1 MESLK
6 SEIRGF
12 SGLDAR
18 KKVIVIVT
26 LAAILALIIALCIS
40 IGIRAN
46 IQREYTAAR
55 NQAGAALYDNLF
67 ILMQTFDSTAV
78 PNIDVRNAI
87 LPQMRN
93 YYIASI
99 TLNNLLGQ
107 TYGAR
112 YAVLNEA
119 DHRKPDQ
126 RLHRLR
132 GGLPEQ
138 YLHRPRPGRHA
149 AVHGSHQGTA
159 EHPLQPG
166 RAEGGTVISDFAYL
180 PHPRGIL

>member
-6 SEIRGF
+6 SEIRDF
-12 SGLDAR
+12 SELGTR
-18 KKVIVIVT
+18 KKVIVIVA
-26 LAAILALIIALCIS
+26 LAAIVALLIALCIS

-46 IQREYTAAR
+46 IQREYAAAR
-55 NQAGAALYDNLF
+55 DKTGAALYDNLF

-99 TLNNLLGQ
+99 TLNNLLQQ

-119 DHRKPDQ
+119 DIESLTNAFTAYEAAYQSNTSTDLARADMQLCMDRIKDLLNTRYSQ
-126 RLHRLR
+126 GVLKA
-132 GGLPEQ
+132 
-138 YLHRPRPGRHA
+138 GR
-149 AVHGSHQGTA
+149 
-159 EHPLQPG
+159 
-166 RAEGGTVISDFAYL
+166 
-180 PHPRGIL
+180 

>member
-1 MESLK
+1 MESMK
-6 SEIRGF
+6 SGIRLF
-12 SGLDAR
+12 SRLDGR
-18 KKVIVIVT
+18 KKAIVI
-26 LAAILALIIALCIS
+26 AALALIVALVIALCIS
-40 IGIRAN
+40 ISMRAN

-99 TLNNLLGQ
+99 TLNNLLRQ

-112 YAVLNEA
+112 YAVLNDADIDSLTSAFTAYEA
-119 DHRKPDQ
+119 AYQNNTSTDLARADMQLCMDRIKELLNTRYSQ
-126 RLHRLR
+126 GVLKA
-132 GGLPEQ
+132 
-138 YLHRPRPGRHA
+138 GR
-149 AVHGSHQGTA
+149 
-159 EHPLQPG
+159 
-166 RAEGGTVISDFAYL
+166 
-180 PHPRGIL
+180 

>member
-1 MESLK
+1 MDNLK
-6 SEIRGF
+6 SVKRGF

-18 KKVIVIVT
+18 SRTIAVVAV
-26 LAAILALIIALCIS
+26 ALIVLLLAALCIS
-40 IGIRAN
+40 IGMRAN
-46 IQREYTAAR
+46 IQSEYSAAGEK
-55 NQAGAALYDNLF
+55 AGSALYDNLF

-99 TLNNLLGQ
+99 TLNNLLRQ

-119 DHRKPDQ
+119 DLESLTGAFTAYEAAYQNNTATDLARADM
-126 RLHRLR
+126 RLCTERIKELLNTR
-132 GGLPEQ
+132 YSQGELK
-138 YLHRPRPGRHA
+138 PGR
-149 AVHGSHQGTA
+149 
-159 EHPLQPG
+159 
-166 RAEGGTVISDFAYL
+166 
-180 PHPRGIL
+180 

>member
-1 MESLK
+1 MDSLK
-6 SEIRGF
+6 SGMRSF
-12 SGLDAR
+12 SGLDTRNKAFVIAALA
-18 KKVIVIVT
+18 VIVV
-26 LAAILALIIALCIS
+26 LIIALCIS
-40 IGIRAN
+40 IGMRAN

-55 NQAGAALYDNLF
+55 DKAGAALYDNLF

-107 TYGAR
+107 TYGSR

-119 DHRKPDQ
+119 DIESLTSAFTAYEAAYQNNASTDLARADMQLCMDRIKELLNTRYSQ
-126 RLHRLR
+126 GVLKA
-132 GGLPEQ
+132 
-138 YLHRPRPGRHA
+138 GR
-149 AVHGSHQGTA
+149 
-159 EHPLQPG
+159 
-166 RAEGGTVISDFAYL
+166 
-180 PHPRGIL
+180 

>member
-6 SEIRGF
+6 SGMRGF

-18 KKVIVIVT
+18 RKAIFIAALVLVAVL
-26 LAAILALIIALCIS
+26 LAALCIS
-40 IGIRAN
+40 IGMRAN

-55 NQAGAALYDNLF
+55 NQAGVALYDNLF

-107 TYGAR
+107 TYGSR
-112 YAVLNEA
+112 YAVLNDA
-119 DHRKPDQ
+119 DIESLTNAFTAYETAYQNNTSTDLARADMQACMERIQELLNTRYSQGVLK
-126 RLHRLR
+126 
-132 GGLPEQ
+132 
-138 YLHRPRPGRHA
+138 PGR
-149 AVHGSHQGTA
+149 
-159 EHPLQPG
+159 
-166 RAEGGTVISDFAYL
+166 
-180 PHPRGIL
+180 

>member
-6 SEIRGF
+6 SKIRGF
-12 SGLDAR
+12 SGLNTREKA
-18 KKVIVIVT
+18 IVIAAMT
-26 LAAILALIIALCIS
+26 LIVALAVALCIS

-55 NQAGAALYDNLF
+55 DQAGSALYDNLF

-99 TLNNLLGQ
+99 TLNNLLQQ

-119 DHRKPDQ
+119 DIESLTNAFTAYEAAYQNNTSTDLARADMQLCMDRIKELLNTRYSQ
-126 RLHRLR
+126 GVLKA
-132 GGLPEQ
+132 
-138 YLHRPRPGRHA
+138 GR
-149 AVHGSHQGTA
+149 
-159 EHPLQPG
+159 
-166 RAEGGTVISDFAYL
+166 
-180 PHPRGIL
+180 

>member
-12 SGLDAR
+12 SALDAR
-18 KKVIVIVT
+18 KKTIVIVA
-26 LAAILALIIALCIS
+26 LAAIVALIIALCIS

-55 NQAGAALYDNLF
+55 DKTGAALYDNLF

-87 LPQMRN
+87 LPQMRS

-107 TYGAR
+107 LYGAR

-119 DHRKPDQ
+119 DLESLTNAFTAYETAYQNNESTDLARADMQLCMDRIKELLNTRYSQ
-126 RLHRLR
+126 GVLKA
-132 GGLPEQ
+132 
-138 YLHRPRPGRHA
+138 GR
-149 AVHGSHQGTA
+149 
-159 EHPLQPG
+159 
-166 RAEGGTVISDFAYL
+166 
-180 PHPRGIL
+180 

>member
-6 SEIRGF
+6 SELRGF

-18 KKVIVIVT
+18 KKAIVI
-26 LAAILALIIALCIS
+26 AAVALIVALIIALCIS
-40 IGIRAN
+40 IGMRSN

-55 NQAGAALYDNLF
+55 NQAGSALYDNLF

-93 YYIASI
+93 YYIASV
-99 TLNNLLGQ
+99 TLNSLLGQ
-107 TYGAR
+107 TYGPR

-119 DHRKPDQ
+119 DIESLTNAFTAYEAAYQSNTSTDLARADMQLCMDRIKELLNTRYSQ
-126 RLHRLR
+126 GVLKA
-132 GGLPEQ
+132 
-138 YLHRPRPGRHA
+138 GR
-149 AVHGSHQGTA
+149 
-159 EHPLQPG
+159 
-166 RAEGGTVISDFAYL
+166 
-180 PHPRGIL
+180 

>member
-1 MESLK
+1 MEQVKEEMRAVSPLGT
-6 SEIRGF
+6 R
-12 SGLDAR
+12 R
-18 KKVIVIVT
+18 KAIAIAALAVIV
-26 LAAILALIIALCIS
+26 ALLVALCIS
-40 IGIRAN
+40 IGMRAN
-46 IQREYTAAR
+46 MQREYTAAR

-99 TLNNLLGQ
+99 TLNNLLRQ

-119 DHRKPDQ
+119 DIESLTSAFTAYETAYQNNTSTDLARADMQLCMDRIKELLNTRYSQ
-126 RLHRLR
+126 GVLKA
-132 GGLPEQ
+132 
-138 YLHRPRPGRHA
+138 GR
-149 AVHGSHQGTA
+149 
-159 EHPLQPG
+159 
-166 RAEGGTVISDFAYL
+166 
-180 PHPRGIL
+180 

>member
-1 MESLK
+1 MEILK

-12 SGLDAR
+12 SGWSAR
-18 KKVIVIVT
+18 KKAIVI
-26 LAAILALIIALCIS
+26 AAAALIVALAVALCIS

-55 NQAGAALYDNLF
+55 DQAGSALYDNLF

-99 TLNNLLGQ
+99 TLNNLLQQ

-112 YAVLNEA
+112 YAVLDEA
-119 DHRKPDQ
+119 DIESLTNAFTAYEAAYQNNTSTDLARADMQLCMDRIKELLNTRYSQ
-126 RLHRLR
+126 GVLKA
-132 GGLPEQ
+132 
-138 YLHRPRPGRHA
+138 GR
-149 AVHGSHQGTA
+149 
-159 EHPLQPG
+159 
-166 RAEGGTVISDFAYL
+166 
-180 PHPRGIL
+180 

>member
-1 MESLK
+1 MESMK
-6 SEIRGF
+6 SGIQDF
-12 SGLDAR
+12 SRLDAR
-18 KKVIVIVT
+18 KKAIVIT
-26 LAAILALIIALCIS
+26 ALALIAALVIALCIS
-40 IGIRAN
+40 IGMRAN

-93 YYIASI
+93 YYIAAI

-112 YAVLNEA
+112 YAVLNEGDLDSLTSAFNAYEKAYQNNTSTDLARA
-119 DHRKPDQ
+119 DMQLCMNRIKELLNTRYNQ
-126 RLHRLR
+126 GVLK
-132 GGLPEQ
+132 
-138 YLHRPRPGRHA
+138 PGR
-149 AVHGSHQGTA
+149 
-159 EHPLQPG
+159 
-166 RAEGGTVISDFAYL
+166 
-180 PHPRGIL
+180 

>member
-1 MESLK
+1 MTIRWEVCFMESLK
-6 SEIRGF
+6 SGMRSF
-12 SGLDAR
+12 SGLDTRNKAFVIAALA
-18 KKVIVIVT
+18 VIVV
-26 LAAILALIIALCIS
+26 LIIALCIS
-40 IGIRAN
+40 IGMRAN

-55 NQAGAALYDNLF
+55 DKAGAALYDNLF

-107 TYGAR
+107 TYGSR

-119 DHRKPDQ
+119 DIESLTSAFTAYEAAYQNNASTDLARADMQLCMDRIKELLNTRYSQ
-126 RLHRLR
+126 GVLKA
-132 GGLPEQ
+132 
-138 YLHRPRPGRHA
+138 GR
-149 AVHGSHQGTA
+149 
-159 EHPLQPG
+159 
-166 RAEGGTVISDFAYL
+166 
-180 PHPRGIL
+180 